1 MSRRRTKSE
10 RELIADMMDSL
21 RVFCN
26 QQEEC
31 ATCPLR
37 DMKVEHEFSC
47 IRAYAIYLV
56 EGKGDD
62 VK

>member
-26 QQEEC
+26 QQEKC

-37 DMKVEHEFSC
+37 DMQVEHEFSC